1 MQTHFTS
8 DQCKSLQF
16 IKCPC
21 KVLHLFHRHLLS
33 TKHKVRLNLLD
44 KDEYNILLMFR
55 TFTIQLSK
63 QIVIVLS
70 PTTEAGTSFHEGIKD
85 VASNIINR
93 ENQRNRHRADNI
105 SVVWKA
111 EQGRCSHVKCEKGMV
126 GKRREEKERAFETE
140 SSEVSI

>member
-1 MQTHFTS
+1 M
-8 DQCKSLQF
+8 
-16 IKCPC
+16 
-21 KVLHLFHRHLLS
+21 
-33 TKHKVRLNLLD
+33 
-44 KDEYNILLMFR
+44 
-55 TFTIQLSK
+55 
-63 QIVIVLS
+63 
-70 PTTEAGTSFHEGIKD
+70 
-85 VASNIINR
+85 ASNIINR